1 MSETGLVFETATS
14 RICEGSLPTLTAVA
28 FISFLTNA
36 SLLTIIDGADFN
48 EEEAVVD
55 ILSNDPVGDFGMFT
69 Q

>member
-14 RICEGSLPTLTAVA
+14 RICEGSLPTSTAVA

-48 EEEAVVD
+48 EEEAVD
-55 ILSNDPVGDFGMFT
+55 IFSNDPVSDFGMFT
-69 Q
+69 R